1 MVLREVGGV
10 ERSSIVWRMKLVR
23 ARILIEEEGEFE
35 DIVSAINYFSE
46 KYESAVL
53 MLVEVIED
61 EIPAN
66 SNIRFRR

>member
-1 MVLREVGGV
+1 VVLREVGGV

>member
-1 MVLREVGGV
+1 
-10 ERSSIVWRMKLVR
+10 MKLVR

-66 SNIRFRR
+66 SDIRFRR

>member
-61 EIPAN
+61 EISAD

>member
-35 DIVSAINYFSE
+35 DILSAIDYFSR
-46 KYESAVL
+46 KYEGVVI
-53 MLVEVIED
+53 MLVEVIGD
-61 EIPAN
+61 EISAD